1 MDENF
6 KKRMEDNGADV
17 NTTVKRFMGKE
28 ELYMRFILKFQDDK
42 NLQILQDN
50 LAKKEYQEV
59 FNNAHSIKGVS
70 SNLGLNPI
78 WEAAAAICDLLRGKQ
93 PEEVDTQKLQDM
105 VKELEEVY
113 QRFQGIIAEYAV

>member
-17 NTTVKRFMGKE
+17 N
-28 ELYMRFILKFQDDK
+28 
-42 NLQILQDN
+42 
-50 LAKKEYQEV
+50 
-59 FNNAHSIKGVS
+59 
-70 SNLGLNPI
+70 
-78 WEAAAAICDLLRGKQ
+78 
-93 PEEVDTQKLQDM
+93 TQKLQDM

>member
-28 ELYMRFILKFQDDK
+28 ELYMKFIMKFRDDR

-50 LAKKEYQEV
+50 LEKKDYEEV
-59 FNNAHSIKGVS
+59 FNNAHSIKGVT

-78 WEAAAAICDLLRGKQ
+78 WEEAAAICDLLRGKQ
-93 PEEVDTQKLQDM
+93 PEEVDTEKLQDL
-105 VKELEEVY
+105 VKELTIVY
-113 QRFQGIIAEYAV
+113 QRFQGIIAEYAG

>member
-28 ELYMRFILKFQDDK
+28 ELYMKFIMKFQDDR
-42 NLQILQDN
+42 NLEILQDN
-50 LAKKEYQEV
+50 LGKKDYEEV
-59 FNNAHSIKGVS
+59 FNNAHSIKGVT

-78 WEAAAAICDLLRGKQ
+78 WESAAAICDLLRGKQ
-93 PEEVDTQKLQDM
+93 PEEVDAEKLQEQ
-105 VKELEEVY
+105 VKELTEVY
-113 QRFQGIIAEYAV
+113 QRFQGIIAEYAG

>member
-1 MDENF
+1 M
-6 KKRMEDNGADV
+6 
-17 NTTVKRFMGKE
+17 
-28 ELYMRFILKFQDDK
+28 
-42 NLQILQDN
+42 
-50 LAKKEYQEV
+50 
-59 FNNAHSIKGVS
+59 
-70 SNLGLNPI
+70 NPI